1 MNLDVIAVKTKKI
14 FRYILGGAAGLSI
27 VVHLCSLL
35 PFSKKIAKFFEDHK
49 ILEEDGHGN
58 DSKKIGDDLI
68 VHNLKE
74 VTYKLMHSLQE
85 ELKEKLEEVDER
97 VSHFY
102 EVLSQTNE
110 QEMKEE
116 ELEAVEGQL
125 LIY

>member
-1 MNLDVIAVKTKKI
+1 LAII
-14 FRYILGGAAGLSI
+14 
-27 VVHLCSLL
+27 VHLCSLL
-35 PFSKKIAKFFEDHK
+35 PISKRISKFFQSHK
-49 ILEEDGHGN
+49 ILEEHGGGN

-116 ELEAVEGQL
+116 ELEAVEG
-125 LIY
+125 

>member
-1 MNLDVIAVKTKKI
+1 MEE
-14 FRYILGGAAGLSI
+14 RGG
-27 VVHLCSLL
+27 
-35 PFSKKIAKFFEDHK
+35 
-49 ILEEDGHGN
+49 GN
-58 DSKKIGDDLI
+58 DNKKIGDDLI

-85 ELKEKLEEVDER
+85 ELKEKLEEVDDR

-116 ELEAVEGQL
+116 ELEAVEG
-125 LIY
+125 I